1 MIDLLAVFV
10 VIGLFSFGIFVWTLC
25 RVAAK
30 PAPKPTLADML
41 ARTPKILRTNTGRRI
56 YAEGRPTIAGA
67 LCRVAAKPTPK
78 PDRDK
83 ILLNALNKTLDD
95 YHAKRGTFAEGR
107 PTMPSEGEPE
117 LEMERRTR

>member
-1 MIDLLAVFV
+1 MIIYAIVMLIVLPAAAFA
-10 VIGLFSFGIFVWTLC
+10 FGLC
-25 RVAAK
+25 RA
-30 PAPKPTLADML
+30 
-41 ARTPKILRTNTGRRI
+41 
-56 YAEGRPTIAGA
+56 
-67 LCRVAAKPTPK
+67 AAKPTPK

-107 PTMPSEGEPE
+107 PTMPSEVEPE

>member
-1 MIDLLAVFV
+1 MTFLISATILLIVTYA
-10 VIGLFSFGIFVWTLC
+10 
-25 RVAAK
+25 
-30 PAPKPTLADML
+30 
-41 ARTPKILRTNTGRRI
+41 TGW
-56 YAEGRPTIAGA
+56 A

-107 PTMPSEGEPE
+107 PTMPSEVEPE

>member
-1 MIDLLAVFV
+1 MI
-10 VIGLFSFGIFVWTLC
+10 LFSSLIGGLLIGGLT
-25 RVAAK
+25 
-30 PAPKPTLADML
+30 
-41 ARTPKILRTNTGRRI
+41 
-56 YAEGRPTIAGA
+56 YAIAGA

-107 PTMPSEGEPE
+107 PTMPSEVESE
-117 LEMERRTR
+117 LEMGRRTR

>member
-1 MIDLLAVFV
+1 MIIYAIVMLIVLPAVAFA
-10 VIGLFSFGIFVWTLC
+10 FGLC
-25 RVAAK
+25 RAAAK
-30 PAPKPTLADML
+30 PA
-41 ARTPKILRTNTGRRI
+41 
-56 YAEGRPTIAGA
+56 
-67 LCRVAAKPTPK
+67 PK

-107 PTMPSEGEPE
+107 PTMPSEVEPE

>member
-1 MIDLLAVFV
+1 MTKFE
-10 VIGLFSFGIFVWTLC
+10 IFVTLYAC
-25 RVAAK
+25 VTLPVVAWVW
-30 PAPKPTLADML
+30 
-41 ARTPKILRTNTGRRI
+41 
-56 YAEGRPTIAGA
+56 A
-67 LCRVAAKPTPK
+67 LFRAATKPTPK

-107 PTMPSEGEPE
+107 PTMPSEVEPE

>member
-1 MIDLLAVFV
+1 MIIYAIVMLIVLPVAAFA
-10 VIGLFSFGIFVWTLC
+10 FGLC
-25 RVAAK
+25 RA
-30 PAPKPTLADML
+30 
-41 ARTPKILRTNTGRRI
+41 
-56 YAEGRPTIAGA
+56 
-67 LCRVAAKPTPK
+67 AAKPTPK

-107 PTMPSEGEPE
+107 PTMPSEVEPE